1 MSPKDIRDLKEED
14 FCQAKMMCSVI
25 AYGYLDIL
33 KLALGLLVLMLALDK
48 N

>member
-1 MSPKDIRDLKEED
+1 MIPKDIHDIREED